1 MDETDQGYGLV
12 VLIHGLARTQAS
24 MRILSMRLGRAGF
37 RTAFARYD
45 SRRMRVDEAVDTVA
59 KQIEK
64 MERRGPL
71 HLVGHSLG
79 GVVALRVKHDRGD
92 LNVHRVVQLGSP
104 NLGSDAARTLSEM
117 RLAREF
123 FGPVLSEL
131 SGDLAQEDAPDPDVM
146 AIAGASMPRW
156 LSQHYGMRGYN
167 DGLVSV
173 RSAWG
178 WAAGK
183 RLRVESIHGWLP
195 LSAEVAEDVVTFL
208 KTGDVPEDTSA
219 EVFEDE

>member
-1 MDETDQGYGLV
+1 MVNTDDTRGLV

-24 MRILSMRLGRAGF
+24 MRIMAMRLQQGGF

-45 SRRMRVDEAVDTVA
+45 SRRMRVDEAVNAVA
-59 KQIEK
+59 TQIEK
-64 MERRGPL
+64 MERTGPV

-79 GVVALRVKHDRGD
+79 GVVALRVKNDRPD
-92 LNVHRVVQLGSP
+92 LLIHRIVQLGSP
-104 NLGSDAARTLSEM
+104 NRGSAAARTLSEL

-131 SGDLAQEDAPDPDVM
+131 SLDPGLADNPDPDVM
-146 AIAGASMPRW
+146 AVAGTSMPRW
-156 LSQHYGMRGYN
+156 LSQQYGIRGSN

-195 LSAEVAEDVVTFL
+195 LSARVAQDVVIFL
-208 KTGDVPEDTSA
+208 KTGDVPKPTGKGMVTD
-219 EVFEDE
+219 D

>member
-1 MDETDQGYGLV
+1 MEDGEEEGDLV

-24 MRILSMRLGRAGF
+24 MRIMAMRLNRAGF
-37 RTAFARYD
+37 RTAFARYN
-45 SRRMRVDEAVDTVA
+45 SRRMRVNEAVAAVA
-59 KQIEK
+59 QQIEG
-64 MERRGPL
+64 MERNGAV

-79 GVVALRVKHDRGD
+79 GIVALRVRDDRPD
-92 LNVHRVVQLGSP
+92 LKIHRIVQLGSP
-104 NLGSDAARTLSEM
+104 NRGSGAARTLIDL

-123 FGPVLSEL
+123 FGPVLTEL
-131 SGDLAQEDAPDPDVM
+131 SADSEKADNPDPDVM

-156 LSQHYGMRGYN
+156 LSQRYGVQGFN

-183 RLRVESIHGWLP
+183 RLQVESIHGWLP
-195 LSAEVAEDVVTFL
+195 LSAEVAQKVIDFL
-208 KTGDVPEDTSA
+208 ETGDVTQDA
-219 EVFEDE
+219 RDDD

>member
-1 MDETDQGYGLV
+1 MDGSEDGGDLV
-12 VLIHGLARTQAS
+12 VLIHGLARTRAS
-24 MRILSMRLGRAGF
+24 MRIMSIRLQRAGF

-45 SRRMRVDEAVDTVA
+45 SRRMRVNEAVATVA
-59 KQIEK
+59 RQIEK
-64 MERRGPL
+64 MDRHGDL

-79 GVVALRVKHDRGD
+79 GVVALRVRNERPD
-92 LNVHRVVQLGSP
+92 LNIHRIVQLGSP
-104 NLGSDAARTLSEM
+104 NRGSGAARTLSDL

-123 FGPVLSEL
+123 FGPVLREL
-131 SGDLAQEDAPDPDVM
+131 TADPDMADNPDPDVM

-156 LSQHYGMRGYN
+156 LSQRYGIHGYN

-195 LSAEVAEDVVTFL
+195 LSAEVAQQVIDFL
-208 KTGDVPEDTSA
+208 KTGDVARKADA
-219 EVFEDE
+219 DD